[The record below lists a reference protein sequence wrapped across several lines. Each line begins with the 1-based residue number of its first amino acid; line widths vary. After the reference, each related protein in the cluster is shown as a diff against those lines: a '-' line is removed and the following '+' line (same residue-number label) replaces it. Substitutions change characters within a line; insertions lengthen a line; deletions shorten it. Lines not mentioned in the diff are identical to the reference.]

1 VARTARDAARRACR
15 ERDHARLEVELKLAI
30 FSLLLAIGACSSQEP
45 TQRAAPSASARAA
58 ARAQGAPAAPRLAS
72 LLSAEQRRDSK
83 AVTDDDLSHRD
94 VAVRRAAAR
103 ALARIS
109 DRRAREPLSRLL
121 ADEDPEVVAF
131 AAYGLGYGCREG
143 EPELVRALTARAASL
158 IARPAPLGDARLTPL
173 PAIADALGRCGSSD
187 AERTLRAWLG
197 LDREVAE
204 AAAVALGR
212 IGSKKGRLD
221 DASLVA
227 LLDAA
232 ARPNGLDQALFAFTR
247 LSGLGASV
255 RSRLL
260 EVAKKELESSGVKAT
275 LALRA
280 LPAAG
285 EEAAPLLGQALADAR
300 TPSAS
305 RAEAARG
312 LARLGEP
319 GQAALRSALAALP
332 SSPALKGAD
341 HAVLSALLGAVSPPL
356 ENSTEILTR
365 LALLELPEDPVQRR
379 HAIAIRCRA
388 SALLA
393 DKATASKNLV
403 ACDPNPEGR
412 EGALAMIGVLD
423 RGKLEGARFRR
434 YEKLVASDDPVVRER
449 ALRLLGGHPEAP
461 RSAEL
466 LARALD
472 RRTPGDT
479 AAAAETLAKY
489 PERGGAPERPL
500 MEALTRA
507 FDEKGEAQGIEARA
521 ALLDAA
527 AALQLLGFKGRLEAE
542 CKSPWPALRQHA
554 ENGLRVLGERERT
567 CNDFTPPTEP
577 PAELARLVEGRVT
590 LELDSDAGQLRL
602 DLDPSFA
609 PVAVTR
615 FVELARQGFY
625 DGTSFHRVV
634 PGFVVQ
640 FGDPTGTGYGGAPRP
655 PLRCETSPQ
664 PFQKFSVGV
673 ALAGRDTGNSQL
685 FVTLGRF
692 PHLDGEYTLVGEAE
706 GAWDSAAEGDVIR
719 KVRVNA
725 SR

>member
-1 VARTARDAARRACR
+1 VGQA
-15 ERDHARLEVELKLAI
+15 
-30 FSLLLAIGACSSQEP
+30 G
-45 TQRAAPSASARAA
+45 PSASTSGSATAPPSSAA
-58 ARAQGAPAAPRLAS
+58 PPRLAN

-83 AVTDDDLSHRD
+83 AVTDDDISHRD
-94 VAVRRAAAR
+94 VRVRRAAAR

-109 DRRAREPLSRLL
+109 DRRAREPLQRLL
-121 ADEDPEVVAF
+121 ADEDPEVAAF
-131 AAYGLGYGCREG
+131 AAYGLGYGCQDG
-143 EPELVRALTARAASL
+143 EPELVRSLTSRAASL
-158 IARPAPLGDARLTPL
+158 IARPPALGDARLTPL
-173 PAIADALGRCGSSD
+173 PAIADALGRCGSAD

-204 AAAVALGR
+204 AAAIALGR
-212 IGSKKGRLD
+212 IASRKSRLD

-232 ARPNGLDQALFAFTR
+232 ARPNGLDHALFAFTR

-260 EVAKKELESSGVKAT
+260 GVAKQELESSGVKAT
-275 LALRA
+275 LAVRA

-285 EEAAPLLGQALADAR
+285 EEAAALLGEALSSSR
-300 TPSAS
+300 TSSAS
-305 RAEAARG
+305 RAEAVRS

-319 GQAALRSALAALP
+319 GQAALRTALAAVP
-332 SSPALKGAD
+332 ASPALKGAD
-341 HAVLSALLGAVSPPL
+341 YAALSAILGAVSPPL
-356 ENSTEILTR
+356 ENSAEVLAR
-365 LALLELPEDPVQRR
+365 LAVLELPEDAVLRR
-379 HAIAIRCRA
+379 HAIAVRCRA

-403 ACDPNPEGR
+403 VCDPNPAGR
-412 EGALAMIGVLD
+412 EGSLAMLGVLD
-423 RGKLEGARFRR
+423 RGKLEGARYRR
-434 YEKLVASDDPVVRER
+434 YEKLVAAEDPVVRER

-466 LARALD
+466 LAQALD
-472 RRTPGDT
+472 RKTPGDT

-489 PERGGAPERPL
+489 PERGGAPEKVL
-500 MEALTRA
+500 IEALTRS
-507 FDEKGEAQGIEARA
+507 FEQSGDAQGIEARA

-527 AALQLLGFKGRLEAE
+527 AALQLLGFKGRLESE
-542 CKSPWPALRQHA
+542 CKSPWPALRKHA
-554 ENGLRVLGERERT
+554 ENGLKILGERERS
-567 CNDFTPPTEP
+567 CNDFTPPSDPPVELGQLVTE
-577 PAELARLVEGRVT
+577 RVT
-590 LELDSDAGQLRL
+590 LELDSDVGPLRL
-602 DLDPSFA
+602 ILDPSFA

-615 FVELARQGFY
+615 FVELAKQGFY

-640 FGDPTGTGYGGAPRP
+640 FGDPTGTGYGGSPRP

-664 PFQKFSVGV
+664 PFQKLSVGV

-706 GAWDSAAEGDVIR
+706 GAWDSATEGDVIR

>member
-1 VARTARDAARRACR
+1 
-15 ERDHARLEVELKLAI
+15 
-30 FSLLLAIGACSSQEP
+30 
-45 TQRAAPSASARAA
+45 
-58 ARAQGAPAAPRLAS
+58 
-72 LLSAEQRRDSK
+72 LSAEHRRDSR
-83 AVTDDDLSHRD
+83 AVSDDDLSHRD
-94 VAVRRAAAR
+94 ARVRRAAAR
-103 ALARIS
+103 ALARIA
-109 DRRAREPLSRLL
+109 DRRSRQPLLRLL

-131 AAYGLGYGCREG
+131 AAYGLGYGCRDG

-158 IARPAPLGDARLTPL
+158 VARAAPLGDARLTPL
-173 PAIADALGRCGSSD
+173 PAIADALGRCGSAD
-187 AERTLRAWLG
+187 AERTLRAWLT
-197 LDREVAE
+197 LDREAAE

-212 IGSKKGRLD
+212 IGSRKGRLD

-232 ARPNGLDQALFAFTR
+232 ARPNGLDEALFAFTR

-260 EVAKKELESSGVKAT
+260 DVATKELESTGPKAA

-285 EEAAPLLGQALADAR
+285 DEAAPLLGRTLADAR
-300 TPSAS
+300 VPSAS
-305 RAEAARG
+305 RAEAARS
-312 LARLGEP
+312 LARLGDP
-319 GQAALRSALAALP
+319 GQAALRNALAAV
-332 SSPALKGAD
+332 SVTPALKGAEY
-341 HAVLSALLGAVSPPL
+341 AVLSALLGALSPPL
-356 ENSTEILTR
+356 ENSTEYLMR
-365 LALLELPEDPVQRR
+365 LATLELPEDATLRR
-379 HAIAIRCRA
+379 HAVAIRCHA
-388 SALLA
+388 AALLA

-412 EGALAMIGVLD
+412 LGSLAVLSVLD
-423 RGKLEGARFRR
+423 RGKLEGARYRR
-434 YEKLVASDDPVVRER
+434 YEKLVSGDDPVVRER
-449 ALRLLGGHPEAP
+449 ALRLLGGHSEAP
-461 RSAEL
+461 RPAEL
-466 LARALD
+466 IARALD
-472 RRTPGDT
+472 RKTPGDT

-489 PERGGAPERPL
+489 PERGGAPEKAL
-500 MEALTRA
+500 IESLTRA
-507 FDEKGEAQGIEARA
+507 FDQGGDAQGLEVRA

-542 CKSPWPALRQHA
+542 CRSPWPALRQHA
-554 ENGLRVLGERERT
+554 ENGLKVLGERERT
-567 CNDFTPPTEP
+567 CDDFVPPAAP
-577 PAELARLVEGRVT
+577 PAELAHLIEGRVT
-590 LELDSDAGQLRL
+590 LDLETDLGLL
-602 DLDPSFA
+602 KLTLDPRFA

-625 DGTSFHRVV
+625 DGTAFHRVV

-640 FGDPTGTGYGGAPRP
+640 FGDPTGTGYGGSPRP

-664 PFQKFSVGV
+664 PFQKLSVGV

-706 GAWDSAAEGDVIR
+706 GPWESATEGDVIR

-725 SR
+725 PR